1 MPTINISFTAGP
13 LQLQASRGL
22 FSLESPPT
30 SFNVTGGGGGGTL
43 TVVTSSFPNGLVGQL
58 YSNTLSATGGTAP
71 YSWNLVS
78 AIPNTDLWIQVANS
92 AIYGYPQM
100 TELESLVIQVTDSTG
115 ATAQASLTLFVTA

>member
-22 FSLESPPT
+22 FSAESVDSLFT
-30 SFNVTGGGGGGTL
+30 KAGSGGGTL
-43 TVVTSSFPNGLVGQL
+43 TVVTSSLPNGLVGQF

-78 AIPNTDLWIQVANS
+78 AIPNTDMWIQIANS

-100 TELESLVIQVTDSTG
+100 TELESIVIQVTDSTG
-115 ATAQASLTLFVTA
+115 ASAQASLTLFVTT